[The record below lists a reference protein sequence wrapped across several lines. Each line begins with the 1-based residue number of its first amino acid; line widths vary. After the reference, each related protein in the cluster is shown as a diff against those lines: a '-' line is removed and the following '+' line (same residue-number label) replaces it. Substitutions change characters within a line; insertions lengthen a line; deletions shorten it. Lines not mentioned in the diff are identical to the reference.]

1 RVELLER
8 ELSRLAD
15 AHEALVKSAER
26 SARLETAVRRRLERE
41 CALLRQENAQLRDRL
56 LSAAEFHHQQQHH
69 QHQPATQETL
79 QRLEAE
85 NLALKEQLLS
95 SPAHQQQH
103 NPNCSKQS

>member
-15 AHEALVKSAER
+15 AHEEALVKSAER

-41 CALLRQENAQLRDRL
+41 CALLRQEECSTERPAAQRCRVSS
-56 LSAAEFHHQQQHH
+56 SAAASSASA
-69 QHQPATQETL
+69 ATQETL

-85 NLALKEQLLS
+85 NLAVLGSVL
-95 SPAHQQQH
+95 
-103 NPNCSKQS
+103 